1 MSNLETFVAGYVEA
15 ILWANAY
22 TENDETGEIE
32 SVDALF
38 YDEND
43 YSESVETEDA
53 KAFYSDNLETLTE
66 VHETYAQAWEYMG
79 HDFALTRNG
88 HGAGFWDRGHGAL
101 GEKLS
106 EAARV
111 YGEASVYIQ

>member
-1 MSNLETFVAGYVEA
+1 MSNLETFIAGYVEA

-22 TENDETGEIE
+22 TWDDETGELE
-32 SVDALF
+32 NAEDAHHFEVNRSL
-38 YDEND
+38 
-43 YSESVETEDA
+43 VETEDA

>member
-1 MSNLETFVAGYVEA
+1 MTNLETFIAGYVEA
-15 ILWANAY
+15 MLWANAY
-22 TENDETGEIE
+22 TENDETGEME
-32 SVDALF
+32 NAEDAHHFEANRAL
-38 YDEND
+38 
-43 YSESVETEDA
+43 VETEDA
-53 KAFYSDNLETLTE
+53 TAFYSDNLETLTE
-66 VHETYAQAWEYMG
+66 VHETYAQAWDYMG

-101 GEKLS
+101 GETLS